1 MIWLL
6 CTLKNRTRRVNLK
19 FEPHTSVKT
28 MIHSHTDRCT
38 YAYTIEY
45 THKSDSS
52 TIDVYLNAEMVEVG
66 TG

>member
-1 MIWLL
+1 M
-6 CTLKNRTRRVNLK
+6 
-19 FEPHTSVKT
+19 
-28 MIHSHTDRCT
+28 

-52 TIDVYLNAEMVEVG
+52 TIDVYLKAEMVEVD